1 MKVRMKVDVSGGR
14 NGVAWPR
21 RGGTVDLPKD
31 EALQM
36 CRNGMA
42 EPVDSSDDDVETA
55 TVPDDS
61 NKRGLTTETAPGVV
75 PNSDDTTPASEKPAE
90 PQPKRRGP
98 AKKTAAAPTKE

>member
-14 NGVAWPR
+14 NGVAWPS

-36 CRNGMA
+36 CQSGMA

-55 TVPDDS
+55 TVADDS
-61 NKRGLTTETAPGVV
+61 DKRGLTTENAGGTV
-75 PNSDDTTPASEKPAE
+75 PAQAE
-90 PQPKRRGP
+90 SQPKRRGP
-98 AKKTAAAPTKE
+98 AKKAAAAPAKE